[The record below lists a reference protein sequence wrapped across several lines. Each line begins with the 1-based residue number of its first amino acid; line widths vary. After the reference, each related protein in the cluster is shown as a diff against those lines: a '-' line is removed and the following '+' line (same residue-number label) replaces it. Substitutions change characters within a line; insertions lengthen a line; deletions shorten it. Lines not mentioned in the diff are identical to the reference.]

1 MKEARILRGGNW
13 GERLKNALAESSLA
27 ELDWME
33 QHTQLLKSDAHSR
46 VGLIT
51 LQDRLCY
58 LKFYSAKSMGQ
69 KILFRLGYS
78 RGLRS
83 FDAATE
89 LLAVDVQVPAPL
101 ACLLLSRGM
110 MLLTQGVAGGRDLKA
125 LWQGDTEPAKRE
137 LLMSSAGHTLAVL
150 HKAGYCHGDC
160 KWSNFLWS
168 TDGFYLV
175 DLEGVKKTAAGGK
188 TQARDLAR
196 FTVNAEDMGVEP
208 ECFELFLERYL
219 QGGNH
224 SRETIIRAIM
234 PFLRQLRQRHKLKY
248 GERGQQILREP

>member
-1 MKEARILRGGNW
+1 VNGVRILRGNSW
-13 GERLKNALAESSLA
+13 GERLQSELAKSSLA
-27 ELDWME
+27 ELDWMQ
-33 QHTQLLKSDAHSR
+33 QHTQLLKNDSHSR

-58 LKFYSAKSMGQ
+58 LKFYNAKSTGQ

-89 LLAVDVQVPAPL
+89 LLAAGVQVPTPL
-101 ACLLLSRGM
+101 ACLLSPRGM
-110 MLLTQGVAGGRDLKA
+110 MLLTEGVAGGKDLKA